1 MPATKNN
8 SHPTLSYVTQLYD
21 MKKNKRFKIRA
32 VFFCKKSKKGIFLS
46 HLHYYWRHFAFF
58 HKKTRYVS
66 HDEYLFSNKTSF
78 TD

>member
-46 HLHYYWRHFAFF
+46 HLHYYWRLFVFF
-58 HKKTRYVS
+58 HKKNQVCVS
-66 HDEYLFSNKTSF
+66 RRMPVFQ
-78 TD
+78 